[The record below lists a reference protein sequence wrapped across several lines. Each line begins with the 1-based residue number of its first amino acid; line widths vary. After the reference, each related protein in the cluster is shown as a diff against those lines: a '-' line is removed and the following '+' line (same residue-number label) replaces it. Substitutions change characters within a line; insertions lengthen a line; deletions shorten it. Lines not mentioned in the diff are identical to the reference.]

1 MKRVKSLLATN
12 NTNKINWA
20 IDRMQQMFPNSLLV
34 WKYKIHKNLETQNF
48 SQAFR
53 LLNNLMASYPHQID
67 YRVYAAF
74 AAIKEGNIE
83 DAIQILDKAIE
94 LGYDNDVDVVYL
106 LALAEVELFRL
117 TSDPEIGQQADTLIE
132 QASQLLNFMG
142 HPTSELNLL
151 RAQINDLLDHDL
163 NTKDEN
169 ENKDVVPRCWLL
181 RLSDVNYHELR
192 TGDEEDLKYINRP
205 IGPQPQPG
213 DVCFF
218 VGDDYRNSS
227 KNVDDMRWRI
237 GAVYTVVSHPQWN
250 PLHKYESTLK
260 LVSRPQTSI
269 AIDVHVVDHFH
280 QVSESTLF
288 ELDAAALDSI
298 VETIQFYK
306 DGLDKEFNNVLDNL
320 TYLEKSS

>member
-1 MKRVKSLLATN
+1 MVYHKNRWNHVQFHQNFDYNIRVMKAFSAERPDYMYRHIGERFLPTAETQ
-12 NTNKINWA
+12 TIKINA
-20 IDRMQQMFPNSLLV
+20 NISKAKYHFFTENIIDNTINLRYFRNQPVEITPDKIAGYQFKHWEYAEEGDIDVQTLTEPKYTGILTRNISLHAVYEEIDLVTSVAVNPNTVAVLRGRTQQF
-34 WKYKIHKNLETQNF
+34 T
-48 SQAFR
+48 
-53 LLNNLMASYPHQID
+53 
-67 YRVYAAF
+67 
-74 AAIKEGNIE
+74 
-83 DAIQILDKAIE
+83 
-94 LGYDNDVDVVYL
+94 
-106 LALAEVELFRL
+106 AEV
-117 TSDPEIGQQADTLIE
+117 T
-132 QASQLLNFMG
+132 
-142 HPTSELNLL
+142 
-151 RAQINDLLDHDL
+151 
-163 NTKDEN
+163 
-169 ENKDVVPRCWLL
+169 
-181 RLSDVNYHELR
+181 
-192 TGDEEDLKYINRP
+192 YI
-205 IGPQPQPG
+205 
-213 DVCFF
+213 
-218 VGDDYRNSS
+218 GDDYRNSS